1 MTLLGL
7 KSAKI
12 YCLFFVLFVKRK
24 FDKTKIMKKINL
36 LLFLL
41 SVGFL
46 GISQT
51 TIEVTSPNG
60 GESFQPGQTVT
71 INYTINNGLEFDSP
85 ELHYSIDGGL
95 NYAMI
100 ALTTAL
106 PSSPPL
112 VYTDS
117 YSWTIPGGIN
127 STNCL
132 IQARLHRG
140 GVGFISTDASDNLF
154 TIQPPITSITLISP
168 NGGESFQPGETIN
181 VDYIC
186 ENGQANDDLLFYY
199 SSDNGITYSSI
210 GSHFFSAVPPVSFS
224 GTLVWTIPGGINS
237 TECLIRAEVYRT
249 PGGIGVVAEDTV
261 DNVFTIQPLIT
272 GITII
277 SPNGGENFEPGETI
291 NVDYVC
297 ENCEVNDDIMLYYSI
312 DNGLSYSSIGS
323 DFLNVPPPASYSGAL
338 AWTIPGGINSIEC
351 LIRAEVYR
359 TPGGVGVVA
368 NDTTDIIFTIQPP
381 VTMVT
386 LTSPNG
392 GEVYEAGES
401 IYVHF
406 QFENGEVGDDLI
418 FNYSIDGGTSYTL
431 IGNKGYSS
439 VPASIEIDSIL
450 WAIPSGINSTNCLVS
465 CEIIRGTQIGTDTT
479 DNSFTINLPASISES
494 FFKDV
499 SIYPNPFSNSTTLNL
514 NGLKD
519 VSINIYDLSGKII
532 YSKEA
537 VNTSNYQ
544 IDLDVKQGVYF
555 VELSSNKQ
563 VSTFKIIRK

>member
-1 MTLLGL
+1 M
-7 KSAKI
+7 
-12 YCLFFVLFVKRK
+12 
-24 FDKTKIMKKINL
+24 
-36 LLFLL
+36 FL
-41 SVGFL
+41 SIGFL
-46 GISQT
+46 GLSQT

-60 GESFQPGQTVT
+60 GENFQPGQTIT
-71 INYTINNGLEFDSP
+71 INYTVNNGLEFDSP

-95 NYAMI
+95 NYIMI

-106 PSSPPL
+106 PPSPPAI
-112 VYTDS
+112 YTDS

-127 STNCL
+127 STDCL
-132 IQARLHRG
+132 IQAKLYRG

-154 TIQPPITSITLISP
+154 TIQPPITSIT
-168 NGGESFQPGETIN
+168 
-181 VDYIC
+181 
-186 ENGQANDDLLFYY
+186 
-199 SSDNGITYSSI
+199 
-210 GSHFFSAVPPVSFS
+210 
-224 GTLVWTIPGGINS
+224 
-237 TECLIRAEVYRT
+237 
-249 PGGIGVVAEDTV
+249 
-261 DNVFTIQPLIT
+261 
-272 GITII
+272 II
-277 SPNGGENFEPGETI
+277 SPNGGENFEPGEII

-368 NDTTDIIFTIQPP
+368 NDTTDIVFAIQPP

-392 GEVYEAGES
+392 SEVYEAGES

-418 FNYSIDGGTSYTL
+418 FKYSVDSGTSYTL

-450 WAIPSGINSTNCLVS
+450 WAIPSGINSENCLVS

-532 YSKEA
+532 YSREE
-537 VNTSNYQ
+537 VNASNYQ